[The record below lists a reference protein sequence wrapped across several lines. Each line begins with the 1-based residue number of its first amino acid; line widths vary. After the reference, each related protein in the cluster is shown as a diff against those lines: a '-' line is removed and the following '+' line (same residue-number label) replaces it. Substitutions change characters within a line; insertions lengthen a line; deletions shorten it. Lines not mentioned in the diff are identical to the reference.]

1 MAFPPALKSKKRP
14 SQPLSR
20 GLPGRRCHR
29 GTSRAVLISGLL
41 RLALF
46 DAISHCA
53 DYGQMCCNEPLLV
66 VTWST
71 ASIGPIFQK
80 THKYQQKHKPKETA
94 SHILCLHNTPASLS
108 LVQNHSTRHQ
118 TSAAMAHI
126 TANGAAIDD
135 VKQLILKNYT
145 SPAIGWPIFCCC

>member
-1 MAFPPALKSKKRP
+1 MAFPPTLKSKKRP

-46 DAISHCA
+46 DAIRHCA

-126 TANGAAIDD
+126 TVNGAAIDD

-145 SPAIGWPIFCCC
+145 APAIGWPIFCCC